1 MLVLFIIRLSALEV
15 KKKSGVV
22 TAGQQVDLT
31 VTQSIFDI
39 TPVIIII
46 FFLHLLLLIKVLFF
60 NVSEKILVHYTFNQ
74 HLVLYSVSV
83 FPSASDS

>member
-1 MLVLFIIRLSALEV
+1 M
-15 KKKSGVV
+15 V